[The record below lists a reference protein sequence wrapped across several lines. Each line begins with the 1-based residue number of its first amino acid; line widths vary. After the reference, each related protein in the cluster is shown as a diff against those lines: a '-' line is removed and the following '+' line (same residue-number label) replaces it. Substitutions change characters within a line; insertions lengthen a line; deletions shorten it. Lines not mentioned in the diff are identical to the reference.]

1 MDKREEKEMNLFGLD
16 FETLKWIGS
25 AILGCGLFT
34 YLIWIIQS
42 RKQSLLIRIK
52 AYPEKTKICKPNEE
66 DNTVVIQKEKKGKK
80 PEWKANY
87 TRNCKVPLR
96 GLFKP
101 PYALDI
107 FPDATNAIEYDWELK
122 KTDQPKW
129 DKEQSY
135 KFVTA
140 KALENRGEGLNEKTP
155 MGIWIVCILVVVSL
169 VLQFASMRGIR
180 LV

>member
-1 MDKREEKEMNLFGLD
+1 MNLFGLAPE
-16 FETLKWIGS
+16 FIMWIVS
-25 AILGCGLFT
+25 AASGLGLFAYVA
-34 YLIWIIQS
+34 YLIQS

-52 AYPEKTKICKPNEE
+52 DVAKEKTKICKPNG
-66 DNTVVIQKEKKGKK
+66 NSTVCIQKEKKGKR
-80 PEWKANY
+80 PEWIASYN
-87 TRNCKVPLR
+87 RNCLVPIS
-96 GLFKP
+96 GLFRP

-107 FPDATNAIEYDWELK
+107 FPYATKAIEYDWELK

-155 MGIWIVCILVVVSL
+155 MGIWIVCILVVISL
-169 VLQFASMRGIR
+169 VLQFAQMRGIR

>member
-1 MDKREEKEMNLFGLD
+1 MNLFGLD

-34 YLIWIIQS
+34 YLVWIVQS

-52 AYPEKTKICKPNEE
+52 DVAKEKTRICKPNG
-66 DNTVVIQKEKKGKK
+66 NSTVRIQKEKKGKR
-80 PEWKANY
+80 PEWIASYN
-87 TRNCKVPLR
+87 RNCLVPIS
-96 GLFKP
+96 GLFRP

-107 FPDATNAIEYDWELK
+107 FPYATKAIEYDWELK

-155 MGIWIVCILVVVSL
+155 MGIWIVCILVVISL